1 MGQRDRSLGADTIG
15 IDGMCEVWFHPQWC
29 VMALAWLGMSSAWSQ
44 DWSPT
49 RPIKRVVPIVGSTS
63 DTIERLI
70 ASRLQE
76 AVEQTRAVPGCGPV
90 RTIVLIDSRECH
102 DSHHP

>member
-1 MGQRDRSLGADTIG
+1 MRA
-15 IDGMCEVWFHPQWC
+15 VWFRTPWC
-29 VMALAWLGMSSAWSQ
+29 VIALAWLGMSSALSQ
-44 DWSPT
+44 DWSPS
-49 RPIKRVVPIVGSTS
+49 RPIKLVVAIVGSTS

-76 AVEQTRAVPGCGPV
+76 AVGQPRTVTGCGPV
-90 RTIVLIDSRECH
+90 RTIVLFYSRECH